1 MKKTIMF
8 MVFCA
13 AVLTA
18 VSTIGCKKDNRP
30 EDMPP
35 LFSCVIT
42 VVLEGT
48 PLDEAAVS
56 FVPVE
61 GTDAKYRAVGVT
73 NAEGKATMKTYGFD
87 GAPAGKYKVTV
98 RKLVVEEGPT
108 ITNSD
113 GEEVTAH
120 GAEYQA
126 VERKYMDAKTT
137 PHEIEITAGKKTHEV
152 TFDVGKAIKIR

>member
-1 MKKTIMF
+1 MKKTIAF
-8 MVFCA
+8 FA
-13 AVLTA
+13 AILAVLTFG
-18 VSTIGCKKDNRP
+18 GCKKDNRP

-42 VVLEGT
+42 VLQEGV

-56 FVPVE
+56 FVPIDGGV
-61 GTDAKYRAVGVT
+61 DAKYRAVGIA
-73 NAEGKATMKTYGFD
+73 NDEGKATMKTYGFE

-98 RKLVVEEGPT
+98 RKLVVEDGPT

-113 GEEVTAH
+113 GEEVTMR

-137 PHEIEITAGKKTHEV
+137 PHEIEITADKKTHEA
-152 TFDVGKAIKIR
+152 TFDVGKQIKK